1 MAKKTKRK
9 VSAVVTP
16 APAPEVAE
24 VQVAERLTPAS
35 GAPAS
40 AAAGVRSFGRRAP
53 VAVEFNP
60 DYTYI
65 VKDLKRIGALAG
77 TFFVILII
85 LSFIIK

>member
-24 VQVAERLTPAS
+24 VQVVERP
-35 GAPAS
+35 S
-40 AAAGVRSFGRRAP
+40 AASTATSTATRSFGRRAP
-53 VAVEFNP
+53 GAVEFNP
-60 DYTYI
+60 DYSYI
-65 VKDLKRIGALAG
+65 IKDLKRIGALAG